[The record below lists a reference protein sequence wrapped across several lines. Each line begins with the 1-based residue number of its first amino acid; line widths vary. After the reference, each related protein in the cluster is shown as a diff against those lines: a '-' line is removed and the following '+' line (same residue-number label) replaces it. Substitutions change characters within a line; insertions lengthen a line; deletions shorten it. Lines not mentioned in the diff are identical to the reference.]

1 MYHREAQFAWF
12 TLCLPSFAESG
23 LALQIAWAVPPVG
36 TDDEISAYAELKV
49 IIRSCLSVQFRVR
62 PTAADVQ
69 KQLGRI
75 MQHRGWTNSLLDAVS
90 TDAASEMTL

>member
-12 TLCLPSFAESG
+12 TLFPPSFAESDI
-23 LALQIAWAVPPVG
+23 ALQIAWAVPHVK
-36 TDDEISAYAELKV
+36 TDDEIFAYAELNA

-69 KQLGRI
+69 KQLGAI
-75 MQHRGWTNSLLDAVS
+75 MQHRGWTNSRLDAGS
-90 TDAASEMTL
+90 IDAPSEMTL